1 MKNDLAR
8 AERRKGAV
16 LVFIA
21 ALIWSTAGPLMRMLH
36 LDIWT
41 IQLWRGVFGAAFL
54 IGSLF
59 ISHRGDVIRQLTSL
73 GWLDYAC
80 AAMGTIAMFSYVSA
94 LAYTSV
100 ADVVVVYA
108 TLPFISAIFGL
119 LINGEKVGPRTLVAS
134 LIALAG
140 MVVMVGGSGSSS
152 NRLLGD
158 ALSLL
163 MTVSFAM
170 LVVLMRRNPGKSI
183 ALINAIG
190 ALWGVVICL
199 FLVPSQ
205 AVPAA
210 RDLWVLAGLGTI
222 TIGAGL
228 LIFIVGS
235 RLIPS
240 AEAGLIGL
248 IEVVLSPLWVWLA
261 FNENPGEGAI
271 IGGVIVLA
279 AVAWQMLGEL
289 RQETAASL
297 PLA

>member
-1 MKNDLAR
+1 MKKDLAG

>member
-1 MKNDLAR
+1 MIETMAR
-8 AERRKGAV
+8 AERRKGAA
-16 LVFIA
+16 LVFTA
-21 ALIWSTAGPLMRMLH
+21 ALIWSLAGPLMRMLH

-41 IQLWRGVFGAAFL
+41 IQLWRGIFGAGFL
-54 IGSLF
+54 LGSLA
-59 ISHRGDVIRQLTSL
+59 ISHRGEVLRQILSL
-73 GWLDYAC
+73 GLLDYIC

-119 LINGEKVGPRTLVAS
+119 IINGEKVGPRTLVAS

-140 MVVMVGGSGSSS
+140 MVVMVGGSSSS
-152 NRLLGD
+152 PNRLLGD

-190 ALWGVVICL
+190 ALLGVLICC
-199 FLVPSQ
+199 FLVPSL
-205 AVPAA
+205 APPVA
-210 RDLWVLAGLGTI
+210 RDLWILAGLGII

-228 LIFIVGS
+228 MIFIIGS

-261 FNENPGEGAI
+261 FSENPGEGAI
-271 IGGVIVLA
+271 VGGVIVLA

-289 RQETAASL
+289 RQEATSSL
-297 PLA
+297 SSP